1 MYYKNWAKLFSSNWA
16 GESCIYR
23 ENYESWNEIK
33 FMFYVN
39 PDVMYIVIRSF
50 ASGFYAVKKIL
61 HDWVCPVLHAF
72 TLHFICSYALSPMH
86 LFILLVRSFIC
97 SFARSLFVQSSVC
110 FLFVYSLVCFL
121 FLLSHSFPFSYFFT
135 HSFPLSFSYPFVPFL
150 FHSLCFSHPFV
161 VSVLHSL
168 VRFLLLSLVT
178 SLFCSNFCSQYFTV
192 SLILFF
198 FFSCHPRVVPFSLG
212 LLACLFVR
220 HSVAFWFPDPL
231 SPFLTPSPSSF
242 FSSSVLLSSPLFLF
256 AIFSCWTRKGT
267 YHISILQKDVLL
279 KKFFIKLF
287 IRHTSSMGLLFVFFY
302 LIFTV
307 GGKKPCIGDHFH
319 IWLKSWLAQT
329 THTPTPW
336 FNRFAFSHRSSDRN
350 KPGPWERDRL
360 IFFLGAVMTD
370 HSRLQVFKF
379 VLSVVNDD
387 VIDIK

>member
-16 GESCIYR
+16 GEGCIYR

-61 HDWVCPVLHAF
+61 LDWVCPVLHAF

-97 SFARSLFVQSSVC
+97 SFARSLFVQSLVC

-150 FHSLCFSHPFV
+150 FHSLCFCHPFAF
-161 VSVLHSL
+161 SVLHPL

-198 FFSCHPRVVPFSLG
+198 FLVTHGSFPFLLVCWHAFSFATPSLFG
-212 LLACLFVR
+212 
-220 HSVAFWFPDPL
+220 
-231 SPFLTPSPSSF
+231 FLTPSPPSLPPPPQVFSLLSF
-242 FSSSVLLSSPLFLF
+242 CPLLSSYLLFFRVELAKERITF
-256 AIFSCWTRKGT
+256 QSFKRMFYW
-267 YHISILQKDVLL
+267 
-279 KKFFIKLF
+279 KKFL
-287 IRHTSSMGLLFVFFY
+287 
-302 LIFTV
+302 
-307 GGKKPCIGDHFH
+307 
-319 IWLKSWLAQT
+319 
-329 THTPTPW
+329 
-336 FNRFAFSHRSSDRN
+336 
-350 KPGPWERDRL
+350 
-360 IFFLGAVMTD
+360 
-370 HSRLQVFKF
+370 
-379 VLSVVNDD
+379 
-387 VIDIK
+387 

>member
-121 FLLSHSFPFSYFFT
+121 FTRSLFLFFFT

-150 FHSLCFSHPFV
+150 FHSLCFSHPFA

-168 VRFLLLSLVT
+168 VRFQLHSLVPR
-178 SLFCSNFCSQYFTV
+178 LFKFLQSIIHCISHP
-192 SLILFF
+192 FF
-198 FFSCHPRVVPFSLG
+198 FFFFPCHPRVVLFSLG

-220 HSVAFWFPDPL
+220 HSVAFWFPVPL
-231 SPFLTPSPSSF
+231 PLKFSLSF
-242 FSSSVLLSSPLFLF
+242 CPLLSS
-256 AIFSCWTRKGT
+256 
-267 YHISILQKDVLL
+267 Y
-279 KKFFIKLF
+279 
-287 IRHTSSMGLLFVFFY
+287 LLFFRVELAKERITFQSFKRMFY
-302 LIFTV
+302 W
-307 GGKKPCIGDHFH
+307 K
-319 IWLKSWLAQT
+319 
-329 THTPTPW
+329 
-336 FNRFAFSHRSSDRN
+336 N
-350 KPGPWERDRL
+350 
-360 IFFLGAVMTD
+360 FL
-370 HSRLQVFKF
+370 
-379 VLSVVNDD
+379 
-387 VIDIK
+387 

>member
-1 MYYKNWAKLFSSNWA
+1 MFSSNWA
-16 GESCIYR
+16 GEGCIYR

-61 HDWVCPVLHAF
+61 DDWVCPVLHTF
-72 TLHFICSYALSPMH
+72 TLHFICSYALSPVH

-110 FLFVYSLVCFL
+110 FLFVYSHVCFL
-121 FLLSHSFPFSYFFT
+121 FLLSYSFPCSFFFLLTRFLSLSLTHSFLFSLILFVSVTRSLSPFFT
-135 HSFPLSFSYPFVPFL
+135 HSFVFSCFLWLPRSFVQIFAVNISLYLSS
-150 FHSLCFSHPFV
+150 
-161 VSVLHSL
+161 
-168 VRFLLLSLVT
+168 
-178 SLFCSNFCSQYFTV
+178 
-192 SLILFF
+192 FF
-198 FFSCHPRVVPFSLG
+198 FFFFLVTHGSFPFLLVCWHAFSFATPSLFG
-212 LLACLFVR
+212 
-220 HSVAFWFPDPL
+220 
-231 SPFLTPSPSSF
+231 FLTPSPPSLPPPLKF
-242 FSSSVLLSSPLFLF
+242 FLFFCPSVLSSLP
-256 AIFSCWTRKGT
+256 ICYFSCWTRKGT

-336 FNRFAFSHRSSDRN
+336 FNRFDFSHRSSDRN

-387 VIDIK
+387 VIDTK

>member
-1 MYYKNWAKLFSSNWA
+1 MQLKKYYLIECVLCFMRLP
-16 GESCIYR
+16 CI
-23 ENYESWNEIK
+23 
-33 FMFYVN
+33 
-39 PDVMYIVIRSF
+39 SF
-50 ASGFYAVKKIL
+50 VHTPCL
-61 HDWVCPVLHAF
+61 PC
-72 TLHFICSYALSPMH
+72 
-86 LFILLVRSFIC
+86 IC
-97 SFARSLFVQSSVC
+97 SFCSFALLFVRSPDLCLFNHQFAFSLFIHSFAFSFCWVTRSLFLIFLLTRFLSLSLTHS
-110 FLFVYSLVCFL
+110 FLFSFILFVSVTRSL
-121 FLLSHSFPFSYFFT
+121 SPFFT
-135 HSFPLSFSYPFVPFL
+135 HSFVFSCFLWLPRSFVQIFAVNISLYLSS
-150 FHSLCFSHPFV
+150 
-161 VSVLHSL
+161 
-168 VRFLLLSLVT
+168 
-178 SLFCSNFCSQYFTV
+178 
-192 SLILFF
+192 FF
-198 FFSCHPRVVPFSLG
+198 FIIINFISCHPRVVPFSLG

-231 SPFLTPSPSSF
+231 SPFLSPSPSSF

-279 KKFFIKLF
+279 KKIFIKLF

-379 VLSVVNDD
+379 VLFVVNDD

>member
-50 ASGFYAVKKIL
+50 ASDFYAVKKIL
-61 HDWVCPVLHAF
+61 LDWVCPVLHAF

-150 FHSLCFSHPFV
+150 FHSLCFCHPFAF
-161 VSVLHSL
+161 SVLHPL

-198 FFSCHPRVVPFSLG
+198 FFF
-212 LLACLFVR
+212 
-220 HSVAFWFPDPL
+220 L
-231 SPFLTPSPSSF
+231 SPTGRSLFSWFVGMPFRSPLRRFLVSWPPLPLPYPLPLKF
-242 FSSSVLLSSPLFLF
+242 FLFFCPSVLSSLPICYFFVLNSQRNVSHFNPSKGCFIEKNFYKTVYSSYVVHGTTFRVFLSHLY
-256 AIFSCWTRKGT
+256 CRRKET
-267 YHISILQKDVLL
+267 LHWWS
-279 KKFFIKLF
+279 
-287 IRHTSSMGLLFVFFY
+287 
-302 LIFTV
+302 
-307 GGKKPCIGDHFH
+307 
-319 IWLKSWLAQT
+319 
-329 THTPTPW
+329 
-336 FNRFAFSHRSSDRN
+336 FSH
-350 KPGPWERDRL
+350 L
-360 IFFLGAVMTD
+360 T
-370 HSRLQVFKF
+370 
-379 VLSVVNDD
+379 
-387 VIDIK
+387 